1 MLRQDMAQAA
11 IDQTALE
18 IYWAGLDGRLVE
30 VNTTVERLTGEGR
43 ERLIGQPV
51 ASIDTSLD
59 AAAWSALVARLRQ
72 VRHERREGVHRRVEG
87 EECAVEV
94 TLSLLECDGQPL
106 VCAFALEIGPRSAV
120 EMALRESEQRLR
132 SLINATPDIICF
144 KDGEGRWLEANDADL
159 ALFSLTAV
167 DYRGRTDAE
176 LAEFTDPCY
185 RDAFLACESS
195 DEIAWRAGRLSRAE
209 ERITRPDGVTKVY
222 DVIKVPVFEDDGRR
236 KGLIV
241 LGRDITE
248 RDCYERAL
256 RDSEERF
263 ALAMRGSDAGL
274 FDWDLR
280 TRRIYLSARWKSM
293 LGYAERQ
300 LPDRLE
306 TWERLVDPRDRERC
320 WRRLRDYMSGRCDDF
335 DLEMRMRHKEGH
347 WVDVLSRAYLVRDQ
361 RGRALR
367 MVGTQIDIS
376 ALKQAQRQA
385 ETERNRARQYLDIAG
400 VMFLALDLDGHILS
414 VNPRGCN
421 VLGCAESELI
431 GLDWFAR
438 FLPPGERER
447 RHGLFRKMLSGAH
460 PETALTDGPILTA
473 RGEERL
479 IAWHHNLVRD
489 GEGTV
494 IGTLSSGEDV
504 TERRL
509 AERALHEERAFLQHV
524 IDGIDDPIMVIGTD
538 HHVLRMNRVAQRLAA
553 VDDAGLHEWG
563 CHQLAPH
570 PCVPEDP
577 LCPLRTILESGEP
590 CKMLRHHRLPDG
602 GVRQYEVAASPLLDD
617 TGEVIG
623 IIEVSRDISD
633 HLELLDRLR
642 ERENSYA
649 HLAHHDPLTG
659 LPNRLL
665 FADRLEQAIRLAHR
679 EHTRLAVLFI
689 DLDGFKH
696 VNDSFDHSY
705 GDQVLKV
712 VAGRLRAQFRE
723 GDTLARMGGDE
734 FTLILNGIAHQDDAA
749 RVARAILQLFKDP
762 FEVGE
767 HSVFLGASIGISL
780 YPEHGARAEDLVRN
794 ADAAMYRAKDEGRNG
809 FRYYSEE
816 LTARAFERV
825 LLESSLHRALERDE
839 LELFYQ
845 PQLDLVSGELRGLEA
860 LVRWRHPEMGL
871 VSPGKFIPL
880 AEESG
885 IIIVMGEWI
894 LEHACTQMRA
904 WQQGG
909 LLDEQVL
916 ISVNLSPKQFDQHAL
931 SEMVGGILT
940 RTGLSPAGLELE
952 ITESTMMRSI
962 ERTRHVLG
970 ALRALGVKI
979 AIDDFGTGY
988 SSLTQLK
995 RLPLTKLKIDKSF
1008 VSDIPDDAND
1018 VAIAKAIIA
1027 LASSLSLEVLAEGVE
1042 TREQQDFLTREGCH
1056 TGQGYLF
1063 SHPLE
1068 VAALERF
1075 LLALRG
1081 GG

>member
-11 IDQTALE
+11 IDQGVLE
-18 IYWAGLDGRLVE
+18 IYWADPGGRLLE
-30 VNTTVERLTGEGR
+30 VNAVLERRSRQRR
-43 ERLIGQPV
+43 EALIGQPV
-51 ASIDTSLD
+51 CAIDTRLD
-59 AAAWSALVARLRQ
+59 AASWAALVERLHRAG
-72 VRHERREGVHRRVEG
+72 HERREGLYRRG
-87 EECAVEV
+87 ADECAPVEV
-94 TLSLLECDGQPL
+94 VVSLVTDAGQSL
-106 VCAFALEIGPRSAV
+106 VCAFAQEVGACRRGTNAAT
-120 EMALRESEQRLR
+120 ERAQRLS

-144 KDGEGRWLEANDADL
+144 KDGQGRWLEANDADL
-159 ALFSLTAV
+159 EVFSLGAV
-167 DYRGRTDAE
+167 DYHGKTDAE
-176 LAEFTDPCY
+176 LAALTDACY
-185 RDAFLACESS
+185 RDAFLTCQAS
-195 DEIAWRAGRLSRAE
+195 DEAAWRAGRLSRAE
-209 ERITRPDGVTKVY
+209 ERITRADGETKVY
-222 DVIKVPVFEDDGRR
+222 DMIKVPLFEDDGRR

-248 RDCYERAL
+248 RDRYERAL
-256 RDSEERF
+256 REREERF
-263 ALAMRGSDAGL
+263 ALAMRGSAAGV

-280 TRRIYLSARWKSM
+280 QRRLYLSARWKSM
-293 LGYAERQ
+293 LGYGEAE
-300 LPDRLE
+300 LPDRIQS
-306 TWERLVDPRDRERC
+306 WERLVDAEDRVRC
-320 WRRLRDYMSGRCDDF
+320 RRLLRAYMSGRRDDF
-335 DLEMRMRHKEGH
+335 NIAVRMRHRDGH
-347 WVDVLSRAYLVRDQ
+347 WVDVLTRAYLVRDHH
-361 RGRALR
+361 GRVVR
-367 MVGTQIDIS
+367 MVGTHLDIS
-376 ALKQAQRQA
+376 ALKRAQRQA

-400 VMFLALDLDGHILS
+400 VMFLALDLDGRILS
-414 VNPRGCN
+414 VNPRGCRL
-421 VLGCAESELI
+421 LGRDESELI
-431 GLDWFAR
+431 GLDWFAQ
-438 FLPPGERER
+438 FLPPDERER
-447 RHGLFRKMLSGAH
+447 RCRLFRQMIAGERADV
-460 PETALTDGPILTA
+460 ALTDGPILGA
-473 RGEERL
+473 QGEERL
-479 IAWHHNLVRD
+479 IAWHHSLVRD
-489 GEGTV
+489 TDGAV

-504 TERRL
+504 TERRR
-509 AERALHEERAFLQHV
+509 AERALVEERAFLQHV
-524 IDGIDDPIMVIGTD
+524 IDGIEDPIMVIGID
-538 HHVLRMNRVAQRLAA
+538 HQVLRMNRAAQRAA
-553 VDDAGLHEWG
+553 ARDDASAEGWR
-563 CHQLAPH
+563 CYQLAPH
-570 PCVPEDP
+570 PCAPEAAQ
-577 LCPLRTILESGEP
+577 CPLRDILETGKP
-590 CKMLRHHRLPDG
+590 CKLLRHYPLPDG
-602 GVRQYEVAASPLLDD
+602 TTRQYEVAASPLFDD
-617 TGEVIG
+617 AGQVIG
-623 IIEVSRDISD
+623 IIEVSRDISE
-633 HLELLDRLR
+633 HFALLDRLR

-712 VAGRLRAQFRE
+712 VAGRLRALFRE

-734 FTLILNGIAHQDDAA
+734 FTLILNGIAHQEDAA
-749 RVARAILQLFKDP
+749 LVARAILQLFKDP

-767 HSVFLGASIGISL
+767 HTVFLGASIGISL
-780 YPEHGARAEDLVRN
+780 YPEHGERAEDLVRN

-839 LELFYQ
+839 FELFYQ

-871 VSPGKFIPL
+871 VPPDKFIPL

-885 IIIVMGEWI
+885 IIVAMGEWI
-894 LEHACTQMRA
+894 LERACTQMRS
-904 WQQGG
+904 WQHAGVI
-909 LLDEQVL
+909 DEAVL

-931 SEMVGGILT
+931 SEMVDGTLS
-940 RTGLSPAGLELE
+940 RTGLAPAGLELE

-962 ERTRHVLG
+962 ERTGHVLG
-970 ALRALGVKI
+970 ALRELGVKV

-988 SSLTQLK
+988 SSLAHLK

-1008 VSDIPDDAND
+1008 VSDIPGDLND

-1063 SHPLE
+1063 SRPLE

-1075 LLALRG
+1075 LLTLHRLV
-1081 GG
+1081 